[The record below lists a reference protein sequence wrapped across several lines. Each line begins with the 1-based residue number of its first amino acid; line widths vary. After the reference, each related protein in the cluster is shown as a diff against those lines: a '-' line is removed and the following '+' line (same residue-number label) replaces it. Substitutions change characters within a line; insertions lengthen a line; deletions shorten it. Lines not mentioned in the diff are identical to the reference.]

1 MPAEFHYEPA
11 TDLDKTLEERLHD
24 FPRPPHMWMHAL
36 RTLWAVMLRSWLA
49 IIHRFSVIGRDN
61 LPRDGSFVLVANHSS
76 HWDALCLSSILPL
89 RRLHRTFPAAAVD
102 YFFCD
107 FPRSAIAATFINALP
122 FDRKAHP
129 RESIDLCRALLAKPG
144 NVLIIFP
151 EGTRSSTG
159 ELGPFK
165 PGIGHLVSGTPV
177 PVIPCL
183 ISGAHTSWPRGRFLP
198 FPSPIRITI
207 GSPVDFS
214 VLAPGRDS
222 AHHIAEDLH
231 SRIEQLS
238 RSRKS

>member
-11 TDLDKTLEERLHD
+11 TDLDKTLEQRLHD

-36 RTLWAVMLRSWLA
+36 RTLWAVMLRMWLT
-49 IIHRFSVIGRDN
+49 IIHRFSVIGREN
-61 LPRDGSFVLVANHSS
+61 LPHEGSFVLVANHSS

-151 EGTRSSTG
+151 EGTRSATG

-165 PGIGHLVSGTPV
+165 PGIGHLVSGTSV
-177 PVIPCL
+177 PVIPCH
-183 ISGAHTSWPRGRFLP
+183 ISGAHASWPRGRFLP
-198 FPSPIRITI
+198 FPIRIGVTI
-207 GSPVDFS
+207 GVPLTFDDHQ
-214 VLAPGRDS
+214 PGRES
-222 AHHIAEDLH
+222 AHGISEQLH
-231 SRIEQLS
+231 SCIAHLE
-238 RSRKS
+238 KGH